1 MACPYRPF
9 LFKFSENFIVG
20 TPTYSLIYRGA
31 KGPGRAISKP
41 SAISDMARAQGAQYA
56 ARLRTAVS

>member
-1 MACPYRPF
+1 MASAYQPF

-31 KGPGRAISKP
+31 RGPERAVSKP
-41 SAISDMARAQGAQYA
+41 SALSDMARAQGTQYT
-56 ARLRTAVS
+56 ARLKSAVS

>member
-1 MACPYRPF
+1 MASAYQPF

-41 SAISDMARAQGAQYA
+41 SALPDMARAQGAQYT
-56 ARLRTAVS
+56 ARLKSAVS